1 VVLLPK
7 IALIYA
13 LHAVIMD
20 HIYRTINLIAA
31 FSASINPSC
40 LMAPNRHRV
49 TLSDPSGQVLARNAL
64 DSLETPHSLHSLRK
78 SVCTAPSDRNQ
89 LSNGLATKGDG
100 VVGSPLNSAQEL
112 GKLGLGLRRS
122 DFHAHV
128 RTSSLNL
135 LAG

>member
-49 TLSDPSGQVLARNAL
+49 TLSDPVGQVMARNAL
-64 DSLETPHSLHSLRK
+64 HSLETVHSLR
-78 SVCTAPSDRNQ
+78 SLRNRDCTALSDRNQ
-89 LSNGLATKGDG
+89 LSNWLSTKGDG
-100 VVGSPLNSAQEL
+100 VVGSPLDSAQEL

-128 RTSSLNL
+128 RTLSLDL